1 MEAAAGRKRQ
11 REEAA
16 ESSELSG
23 EEEDA
28 DYVPYVP
35 VKQRK
40 QQMLQKLLQMRRKV
54 VSEEEQRDSGGE
66 QRGDEDDI
74 PLGPQSNI
82 SLLDQHQHLKEKAE
96 ARKESAKEKQLKEE
110 EKILESVA
118 EGRALM
124 SVKEMAKGITY
135 DDPIKTSW
143 RAPRYIL
150 GMSEARHDRV
160 RKKYHILVEGEG
172 IPPPIKSFKE
182 MKFPAAILRGLKK
195 KGIQQPTPIQIQ
207 GIPTILSGRDMI
219 GIAFT
224 GSGKTLVFTLP
235 VIMFC
240 LEQEKRL
247 PFSKREGPYGL
258 IICPSRELAR
268 QTHGIIEYYC
278 RLLQEDGLPPLRCAL
293 CIGGMSVKEQMETIK
308 HGVHMMVATPGR
320 LMDLLQKKMVSLDIC
335 RYLALDEADRM
346 IDMGFEGD
354 IRTIFSYFKGQ
365 RQTLLFSA
373 TMPKKIQNFAKS
385 ALVKPITINVGRAG
399 AASLDV
405 VQEVEYVKEEAKMV
419 YLLECLQKTP
429 PPVSNALWLPR
440 ARRSPQLGAGWQRG
454 RGRGAARLCPA
465 WGRAQE
471 GAVLRVGAGPGAV
484 AAPVGREGT
493 GFSGR
498 RALCQHAQ
506 AAFAK
511 VSASWQVL
519 IFAEKKADVDAI
531 HEYLLLKGVEAVAIH
546 GGKDQEERTKAIEAF
561 RDGKK
566 DVLVATDVASKGL
579 DFPAIQHVINYDMP
593 EEIENYVHRIG
604 RTGRSGNTGIATT
617 FINKA
622 CDESVLMD
630 LKALLLEAKQK
641 VPPVLQVLH
650 CGDETML
657 EIGGERGC
665 AFCGGLGHRITDCP
679 KLEAMQ
685 TKQVSNIGRK
695 DYLAHSSMD
704 F

>member
-1 MEAAAGRKRQ
+1 MEESEPERKRA
-11 REEAA
+11 RTDEATAGGGRSEA
-16 ESSELSG
+16 ED
-23 EEEDA
+23 EDDE

-35 VKQRK
+35 LRQRR
-40 QQMLQKLLQMRRKV
+40 QLLLQKLLQRRRKGAA
-54 VSEEEQRDSGGE
+54 EEEQQDSGSE
-66 QRGDEDDI
+66 PRGDEDDI
-74 PLGPQSNI
+74 PLGPQSNV

-143 RAPRYIL
+143 MPPRYVL
-150 GMSEARHDRV
+150 SMSEERHERV
-160 RKKYHILVEGEG
+160 RKKYHILVEGDG

-195 KGIQQPTPIQIQ
+195 KGIHHPTPIQIQ

-268 QTHGIIEYYC
+268 QTHGILEYYC
-278 RLLQEDGLPPLRCAL
+278 RLLQEDSSPLLRCAL
-293 CIGGMSVKEQMETIK
+293 CIGGMSVKEQMETIR

-354 IRTIFSYFKGQ
+354 IRTIFSYFK
-365 RQTLLFSA
+365 
-373 TMPKKIQNFAKS
+373 
-385 ALVKPITINVGRAG
+385 
-399 AASLDV
+399 
-405 VQEVEYVKEEAKMV
+405 EVEYVKEEAKMV

-429 PPVSNALWLPR
+429 PP
-440 ARRSPQLGAGWQRG
+440 
-454 RGRGAARLCPA
+454 
-465 WGRAQE
+465 
-471 GAVLRVGAGPGAV
+471 
-484 AAPVGREGT
+484 
-493 GFSGR
+493 
-498 RALCQHAQ
+498 
-506 AAFAK
+506 
-511 VSASWQVL
+511 VL

-561 RDGKK
+561 REGKK

-650 CGDETML
+650 CGDESML
-657 EIGGERGC
+657 DIGGERGC

>member
-1 MEAAAGRKRQ
+1 
-11 REEAA
+11 
-16 ESSELSG
+16 
-23 EEEDA
+23 
-28 DYVPYVP
+28 
-35 VKQRK
+35 
-40 QQMLQKLLQMRRKV
+40 
-54 VSEEEQRDSGGE
+54 
-66 QRGDEDDI
+66 
-74 PLGPQSNI
+74 
-82 SLLDQHQHLKEKAE
+82 
-96 ARKESAKEKQLKEE
+96 
-110 EKILESVA
+110 
-118 EGRALM
+118 M

-143 RAPRYIL
+143 RAPRHIL
-150 GMSEARHDRV
+150 GMSEARHERV
-160 RKKYHILVEGEG
+160 RKKFHILVEGEG

-268 QTHGIIEYYC
+268 QTHGILEYYC

-429 PPVSNALWLPR
+429 PPV
-440 ARRSPQLGAGWQRG
+440 
-454 RGRGAARLCPA
+454 
-465 WGRAQE
+465 
-471 GAVLRVGAGPGAV
+471 
-484 AAPVGREGT
+484 
-493 GFSGR
+493 
-498 RALCQHAQ
+498 
-506 AAFAK
+506 
-511 VSASWQVL
+511 L

-593 EEIENYVHRIG
+593 EEIENYGGAPHWAYGPLGEHGHRHHLHQQSLRRVGAHGPEGAAAGGQAEGTTCAPGAALRG
-604 RTGRSGNTGIATT
+604 RDHAGHRRGEGLCLLRGTGPSHHRLPQAGSHADQASQQHRPQRLPGPQLHGLLGLPAGHQPLPRCCEGWGKGKVAAPWASASRTRKAMLAPGGWSLHLRQPRHGLLQAPGACCPFPAAPEPGCSSGAGRKCCAMQQQPLT
-617 FINKA
+617 
-622 CDESVLMD
+622 S
-630 LKALLLEAKQK
+630 ALLLTRW
-641 VPPVLQVLH
+641 
-650 CGDETML
+650 D
-657 EIGGERGC
+657 
-665 AFCGGLGHRITDCP
+665 
-679 KLEAMQ
+679 
-685 TKQVSNIGRK
+685 
-695 DYLAHSSMD
+695 
-704 F
+704 

>member
-1 MEAAAGRKRQ
+1 MDAETRQRKRNYAD
-11 REEAA
+11 EKSA
-16 ESSELSG
+16 SEPSD
-23 EEEDA
+23 ED

-35 VKQRK
+35 VKIRK
-40 QQMLQKLLQMRRKV
+40 QQMLQKMLRLRGKGLT
-54 VSEEEQRDSGGE
+54 EEEQKDSGGE
-66 QRGDEDDI
+66 QKDEDEG
-74 PLGPQSNI
+74 LGPRSNV

-96 ARKESAKEKQLKEE
+96 A
-110 EKILESVA
+110 
-118 EGRALM
+118 LM

-135 DDPIKTSW
+135 EDSIKTSW
-143 RAPRYIL
+143 KAPRYIL
-150 GMSEARHDRV
+150 SMPTARHERV
-160 RKKYHILVEGEG
+160 RKKYHILVEGDG
-172 IPPPIKSFKE
+172 IPPPIKSFRE
-182 MKFPAAILRGLKK
+182 MKFPQAILKGLKK
-195 KGIQQPTPIQIQ
+195 KGIVHPTPIQIQ

-235 VIMFC
+235 IIMFC

-247 PFSKREGPYGL
+247 PFCKREGPYGL

-278 RLLQEDGLPPLRCAL
+278 KLLEDEGAPQMRCAL
-293 CIGGMSVKEQMETIK
+293 CIGGMSVKEQMEVVK

-320 LMDLLQKKMVSLDIC
+320 LMDLLNKKMVSLDIC

-346 IDMGFEGD
+346 IDMGFEED

-405 VQEVEYVKEEAKMV
+405 IQEVEYVKEEAKMV

-429 PPVSNALWLPR
+429 PP
-440 ARRSPQLGAGWQRG
+440 
-454 RGRGAARLCPA
+454 
-465 WGRAQE
+465 
-471 GAVLRVGAGPGAV
+471 
-484 AAPVGREGT
+484 
-493 GFSGR
+493 
-498 RALCQHAQ
+498 
-506 AAFAK
+506 
-511 VSASWQVL
+511 VL

-561 RDGKK
+561 KEGKK

-579 DFPAIQHVINYDMP
+579 DFPNIQHVVNYDMP

-604 RTGRSGNTGIATT
+604 RTGRSGKTGIATT
-617 FINKA
+617 FINKG
-622 CDESVLMD
+622 CEESVLMD

-641 VPPVLQVLH
+641 VPPVLQVLQT
-650 CGDETML
+650 GDEAML
-657 EIGGERGC
+657 DIEAIRVFLLDIGLNEHFHSCERGC

-685 TKQVSNIGRK
+685 TKQVTNISRR
-695 DYLAHSSMD
+695 DCLANSSMD